1 MKACSL
7 SARSLVLLCLFALQ
21 LQLFA
26 SSAIAC
32 KHAGAADEGIA
43 QACAMH
49 PGSSA
54 PPGADDT
61 DVMLDCQKC
70 VLALVFGACYQ
81 ITSASQVGLSI
92 IPSIDVGN
100 DLGHFYDFV
109 LDAPDRPP
117 ISLQG

>member
-1 MKACSL
+1 MKASSL
-7 SARSLVLLCLFALQ
+7 SARSLVLLCFFALQ

-32 KHAGAADEGIA
+32 KHAGAVDGGIA
-43 QACAMH
+43 EACAMH
-49 PGSSA
+49 PGGSA
-54 PPGADDT
+54 PSGVDDT

-81 ITSASQVGLSI
+81 MTSASQVGLSI

-100 DLGHFYDFV
+100 DLGHFYHFV
-109 LDAPDRPP
+109 LDTPSRPP
-117 ISLQG
+117 ISLQS